1 MTMVLN
7 GGVVRNYG
15 TIMKLV
21 GNDTTVY
28 NEGTIMNNTGGYA
41 GRVVYQGRNASSP
54 ESDRK
59 LKQLKD
65 EVFELRKELQETK
78 NDLND
83 EQLENRRLRHR
94 IGELERERDRRKCLM
109 EAEEML
115 QMVMDVN
122 REQAKRIKELE
133 QGVIDD
139 YMRQQID
146 PWDMRPTKE
155 QCKELLKQ
163 FSCFLDSEE

>member
-1 MTMVLN
+1 MVLN

-83 EQLENRRLRHR
+83 ERLENRRLRHR
-94 IGELERERDRRKCLM
+94 IGELESERDRRKCLM

-139 YMRQQID
+139 YMHQQID

-163 FSCFLDSEE
+163 FRCFLDSEE